1 MSLHLLPDVNAPAPD
16 HRPCSVKAPAIAKSE
31 ERSIHIRIDVMAS
44 REESAAMGRAINAI
58 VEPEY
63 IPVVRLRPASPCVAL
78 AGGAL
83 AVTQGRMLISRIWV

>member
-31 ERSIHIRIDVMAS
+31 RSIHIRTEVMAS

-58 VEPEY
+58 VEPED
-63 IPVVRLRPASPCVAL
+63 IPVVWLRPASPCVAL

-83 AVTQGRMLISRIWV
+83 AVTQGRMLISRIRV